1 MNLRI
6 KILTFLLSILS
17 HFIVA
22 QMAPPS
28 PLNSIKGNIS
38 AEGEALPFAT
48 ITIKNTTLG
57 AASDLE
63 GQYEL
68 TDIPEGEFTVR
79 AQALG
84 YKPMEKTVTFKSGKA
99 IEFDFK
105 LEADVL
111 GLEQVVVTADRNEK
125 KRKDAS
131 VIVNTLSPKLLENT
145 QSVSISEGLNYVPGL
160 RLENNCQNCG
170 FTQIRMNGMDG
181 AHSQVLINNRAIFS
195 NLAGVYGLEL
205 IPSSMID
212 RIEVVRGG
220 GSALYGSNAVAGTIN
235 LITKDPLANSYDI
248 TTQYSSVGVGT
259 DGDAAND
266 YSLNMNTT
274 IVSDSKKTGLA
285 LYGFYR
291 DKDPFDANGDGFSEA
306 AKIENLTLGGRL
318 YHRIDYRNKITLD
331 FLRMNEERR
340 GGNKFDSPNHEADI
354 SEALDHKI
362 TTGAITYERFIG
374 TGSMLSVY
382 GSAQNVDRGSYY
394 GANQSLKDYGQT
406 DGLTMNLGSQ
416 FKTDFGKNS
425 LVTGIELVSDKLED
439 KKLGYPDYSKPI
451 YGEDGTTIEGFEHA
465 PNKLITDQNKTV
477 FGVFAQFDRQFGP
490 FKASVGGRF
499 DRYDITDLDHKNDGD
514 HSGDNNGN
522 VFSPRVNVLWDVIP
536 SLQWRVSYSQGY
548 RAPQVFDEDLH
559 ISVSE
564 DFRMEHANAPGLK
577 QETSHSYMSS
587 FDFNQRFGRWNIGL
601 LAEGFYTKLNDAFT
615 SNPVTDSETGITT
628 YWRTN
633 ADNGATVKGVN
644 FELNASPANSL
655 FIRAGYTVQRSAFGD
670 AQELG
675 EKDFLRTPNDYG
687 FFSIDYVI
695 AKKLTLIASGTYTGK
710 MKIAYYGSTYRMG
723 EVVQIADDEGE
734 IIRKEIYNGTP
745 IEVNDGET
753 PGTLR
758 TTPTF
763 FDLGFKAEYELK
775 LGGIPLKAFA
785 GVKNIFNSYQDD
797 FDTGDG
803 RDPAYIYGPTNPR
816 TVYAGIKLSNV
827 FGSH

>member
-1 MNLRI
+1 MKLHF
-6 KILTFLLSILS
+6 KLLTLLFCLSS
-17 HFIVA
+17 HFIMA

-28 PLNSIKGNIS
+28 PLSSIKGNIT
-38 AEGEALPFAT
+38 ADGQALPFAT
-48 ITIKNTTLG
+48 ITVKNTTLG
-57 AASDLE
+57 AASDLN
-63 GQYEL
+63 GNYEL
-68 TDIPEGEFTVR
+68 TDIPEGEFIIR

-84 YKPMEKTVTFKSGKA
+84 YKPIEKKVSFKNGEIIKFN
-99 IEFDFK
+99 FD
-105 LEADVL
+105 LESDVL

-125 KRKDAS
+125 KRKEAS
-131 VIVNTLSPKLLENT
+131 VIVNTLTPKLLENT

-170 FTQIRMNGMDG
+170 FTQVRMNGMDG

-205 IPSSMID
+205 IPSSMIE

-235 LITKDPLANSYDI
+235 LITKDPMANSYDI
-248 TTQYSSVGVGT
+248 ASQYSSIGVGT
-259 DGDAAND
+259 DGDAVSD
-266 YSLNMNTT
+266 YSLNLNTT

-291 DKDPFDANGDGFSEA
+291 DKDPYDANMDGYSEA
-306 AKIENLTLGGRL
+306 AQIENLTLGARF
-318 YHRIDYRNKITLD
+318 YHRIDYRNKITVD

-362 TTGAITYERFIG
+362 TTGALTYERFVG
-374 TGSMLSVY
+374 TGSMLSIY
-382 GSAQNVDRGSYY
+382 ASAQNVDRGSYY
-394 GANQSLKDYGQT
+394 GANKSIKDYGQT
-406 DGLTMNLGSQ
+406 DGLTMNLGTQ

-425 LVTGIELVSDKLED
+425 LVSGIELVSDKLED
-439 KKLGYPDYSKPI
+439 KKLGYPDYSKPN
-451 YGEDGTTIEGFEHA
+451 YDDDGNIIDFEHA
-465 PNKLITDQNKTV
+465 PNKLITDQTKNV
-477 FGVFAQFDRQFGP
+477 FGIFAQFDRQFGP
-490 FKASVGGRF
+490 IKASLGGRF
-499 DRYDITDLDHKNDGD
+499 DRYDISDLDEKNKSGN
-514 HSGDNNGN
+514 SGDNSGN
-522 VFSPRVNVLWDVIP
+522 VFSPRLNLLWDVIP

-564 DFRMEHANAPGLK
+564 DIRMEHANAPGLK

-587 FDFNQRFGRWNIGL
+587 FDFNKRFGQWNIGV
-601 LAEGFYTKLNDAFT
+601 LAEGFYTKLNDAFA
-615 SNPVTDSETGITT
+615 SNPKTDPETGITT
-628 YWRTN
+628 HWRTN
-633 ADNGATVKGVN
+633 AENGATVKGVN
-644 FELNASPANSL
+644 FEVNASPSKNL
-655 FIRAGYTVQRSAFGD
+655 FIRTGYTTQQSTFGD

-695 AKKLTLIASGTYTGK
+695 ASKLTLIASGTYTGK
-710 MKIAYYGSTYRMG
+710 MKIAYYGSDYRMG
-723 EVVQIADDEGE
+723 EVIQIANEDGE
-734 IIRKEIYNGTP
+734 IIRKETYNGQP
-745 IEVNDGET
+745 IDIQDGEV

-763 FDLGFKAEYELK
+763 FDLGLKAEYDLK
-775 LGGIPLKAFA
+775 FGGIPFKAFA

-816 TVYAGIKLSNV
+816 TVYVGIKLSNV